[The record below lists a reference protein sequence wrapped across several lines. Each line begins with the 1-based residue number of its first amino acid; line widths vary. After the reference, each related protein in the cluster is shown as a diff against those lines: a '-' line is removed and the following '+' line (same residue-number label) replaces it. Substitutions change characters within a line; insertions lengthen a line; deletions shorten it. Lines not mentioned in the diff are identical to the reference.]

1 MGKIQSNQSNG
12 VVYIETPILGRGSTE
27 SQSANQTRRQTKE
40 DEVRVKVETMA
51 YNMKA

>member
-1 MGKIQSNQSNG
+1 MRKIKSNQSNG
-12 VVYIETPILGRGSTE
+12 VVYIETPILGRGSRE

-40 DEVRVKVETMA
+40 DEVRVKVDWLA